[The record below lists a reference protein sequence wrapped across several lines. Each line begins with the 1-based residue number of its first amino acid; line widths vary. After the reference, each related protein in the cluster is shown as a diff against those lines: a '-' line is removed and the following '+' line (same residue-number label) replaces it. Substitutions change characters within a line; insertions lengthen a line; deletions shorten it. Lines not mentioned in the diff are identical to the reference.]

1 VEGILGGKM
10 KHTLWGTLCIAAI
23 SLQLLILG
31 CGNNS
36 KSSTYTGVLEGKSVQ
51 VPALTGGKVVK
62 LLVDTGEEVKEGA
75 VLAVIDT
82 TELVLQRTQ
91 LGATLE
97 ELAVQK
103 EIAETSLKRSKADL
117 EYVQQREGRM
127 KMLYENQAM
136 PKQNLDDLR
145 NEMQRAQSA
154 YEAARQQ
161 VRSLESRKKQIEAQ
175 AGMVEKRISDAVII
189 APVEGLV
196 STLYYEVGEAVP
208 PMQPVLELIHVSEL
222 EVKIYIP
229 EKELPNV
236 KHGQE
241 VKIRVDGVKEE
252 LPGRVSWVSPKAE
265 FTPKTILTPET
276 RTSLVYAVKV
286 TIPNPKRVLKHGMP
300 AEVIL

>member
-1 VEGILGGKM
+1 M
-10 KHTLWGTLCIAAI
+10 KHTLWGTFCIAAI

-82 TELVLQRTQ
+82 TELVLQRIQ

-103 EIAETSLKRSKADL
+103 EIAETNLKRSKADL

>member
-1 VEGILGGKM
+1 M
-10 KHTLWGTLCIAAI
+10 KHTPWGTFCIAAI
-23 SLQLLILG
+23 LLQLLILG

-75 VLAVIDT
+75 VLAVVET

-91 LGATLE
+91 LGASLE
-97 ELAVQK
+97 ELAIQK
-103 EIAETSLKRSKADL
+103 EIAETNLKRSKADL

-161 VRSLESRKKQIEAQ
+161 VRSLESRKKQVEAQ
-175 AGMVEKRISDAVII
+175 AGMVEKKISDAVIT
-189 APVEGLV
+189 APVGGLV

-241 VKIRVDGVKEE
+241 VKIRVDGVKGE

-300 AEVIL
+300 VEVIL

>member
-1 VEGILGGKM
+1 MRKLFW
-10 KHTLWGTLCIAAI
+10 TTLCVAAI
-23 SLQLLILG
+23 LFQLLILG
-31 CGNNS
+31 CGSNS

-51 VPALTGGKVVK
+51 VPALTGGKIVE
-62 LLVDTGEEVKEGA
+62 LLVDTGEEVKGGA

-82 TELVLQRTQ
+82 TELVLQHKQ
-91 LGATLE
+91 LSATLE

-103 EIAETSLKRSKADL
+103 EIAETNLKRSKGDL
-117 EYVQQREGRM
+117 EYVQQREERM
-127 KMLYENQAM
+127 KMLYESQAM

-154 YEAARQQ
+154 HEAARQQ
-161 VRSLESRKKQIEAQ
+161 VRSLDARKKQLEAQ
-175 AGMVEKRISDAVII
+175 VGTVEKKISDAVIT

-286 TIPNPKRVLKHGMP
+286 TITNPKRILKHGMP
-300 AEVIL
+300 VEVIL

>member
-1 VEGILGGKM
+1 M
-10 KHTLWGTLCIAAI
+10 KHTLWGTFCIAAI

-82 TELVLQRTQ
+82 TELVLQRIQ

-103 EIAETSLKRSKADL
+103 EIAETNLKRSKADL

-175 AGMVEKRISDAVII
+175 AGMVEKKISDAVIT
-189 APVEGLV
+189 APVGGLV

-286 TIPNPKRVLKHGMP
+286 TIPNPKRTLKHGMP
-300 AEVIL
+300 VEVIL

>member
-1 VEGILGGKM
+1 M
-10 KHTLWGTLCIAAI
+10 KHTPWGTFCIAAI
-23 SLQLLILG
+23 LLQLLILG

-75 VLAVIDT
+75 VLAVVDT

-97 ELAVQK
+97 ELAIQK
-103 EIAETSLKRSKADL
+103 EIAETNLKRSKADL

-161 VRSLESRKKQIEAQ
+161 VRSLESRKKQVEAQ
-175 AGMVEKRISDAVII
+175 AGMVEKKISDAVIT
-189 APVEGLV
+189 APIEGLV

-241 VKIRVDGVKEE
+241 VKIRVDGVKGE

-300 AEVIL
+300 VEVIL

>member
-1 VEGILGGKM
+1 M
-10 KHTLWGTLCIAAI
+10 KHTLWGTFCIAAI

-82 TELVLQRTQ
+82 TELVLQRIQ

-103 EIAETSLKRSKADL
+103 EIAETNLKRSKADL

-161 VRSLESRKKQIEAQ
+161 VRSLESRKKQVEAQ
-175 AGMVEKRISDAVII
+175 AGMVEKKISDAVIT

-229 EKELPNV
+229 EKELPDV

-241 VKIRVDGVKEE
+241 VKIRVDGVKGE

-286 TIPNPKRVLKHGMP
+286 TIPNPKRMLKHGMP
-300 AEVIL
+300 VEVIL

>member
-1 VEGILGGKM
+1 MRHVLR
-10 KHTLWGTLCIAAI
+10 TTLCVSVI
-23 SLQLLILG
+23 LFQLLTAG

-51 VPALTGGKVVK
+51 VPALTGGKIVK

-75 VLAVIDT
+75 VLAVVDT
-82 TELVLQRTQ
+82 AELVLQRIQ
-91 LGATLE
+91 LSASLE

-103 EIAETSLKRSKADL
+103 EIAETNLKRSKADL
-117 EYVQQREGRM
+117 EYVRQREGRM

-161 VRSLESRKKQIEAQ
+161 VRSLESRKKQVEAQ
-175 AGMVEKRISDAVII
+175 AGTVEKKISDAVII
-189 APVEGLV
+189 APVQGLV

-241 VKIRVDGVKEE
+241 VKIRVDGVKGE

-286 TIPNPKRVLKHGMP
+286 TIPNPKRMLKHGMP
-300 AEVIL
+300 VEVIL

>member
-1 VEGILGGKM
+1 M
-10 KHTLWGTLCIAAI
+10 KHTLWGTFCIAAI

-82 TELVLQRTQ
+82 TELVLQRIQ

-175 AGMVEKRISDAVII
+175 AGMVEKKISDAVIT
-189 APVEGLV
+189 APVGGLV

-286 TIPNPKRVLKHGMP
+286 TIPNPKRTLKHGMP
-300 AEVIL
+300 VEVIL

>member
-1 VEGILGGKM
+1 M
-10 KHTLWGTLCIAAI
+10 KHVLWTTLCVAAI
-23 SLQLLILG
+23 LSHLLIAG

-36 KSSTYTGVLEGKSVQ
+36 KSSTYTGVLEGKSIQ
-51 VPALTGGKVVK
+51 VPALTGGKIVE
-62 LLVDTGEEVKEGA
+62 LLVDTGQEVVEGA
-75 VLAVIDT
+75 TLVVIDT
-82 TELVLQRTQ
+82 TELVWQHRQ
-91 LGATLE
+91 LSATVE

-103 EIAETSLKRSKADL
+103 EIAETNLKRSKADL
-117 EYVQQREGRM
+117 EYVQQREERM

-154 YEAARQQ
+154 YEGARQQ
-161 VRSLESRKKQIEAQ
+161 VRSLDARKKQLEAQ
-175 AGMVEKRISDAVII
+175 VGTVEKKISDAVIT

-222 EVKIYIP
+222 EVKIYVP

-252 LPGRVSWVSPKAE
+252 LSGRVSWVSPKAE

-286 TIPNPKRVLKHGMP
+286 TVPNPKRVLKHGMP
-300 AEVIL
+300 VEVML

>member
-1 VEGILGGKM
+1 M
-10 KHTLWGTLCIAAI
+10 KHKPWGMLCIAAI
-23 SLQLLILG
+23 LLQLLILG

-51 VPALTGGKVVK
+51 VPALTGGRVVK

-91 LGATLE
+91 LSATLE

-103 EIAETSLKRSKADL
+103 EIAETNLKRSKADL

-127 KMLYENQAM
+127 KMLYENQAV

-161 VRSLESRKKQIEAQ
+161 VRSLESRKKQVEAQ
-175 AGMVEKRISDAVII
+175 VGTVEKKISDAVIT

-222 EVKIYIP
+222 EIKIYIP
-229 EKELPNV
+229 EEELPNV

-286 TIPNPKRVLKHGMP
+286 TIPNPKRTLKHGMP